1 MGFGSQVNDCLIEGN
16 QTGVAFGP
24 ISFGQPL
31 PVIENNRI
39 CSNELYN
46 IDNRTDLNI
55 FIPTNCFCI
64 TDSTEIEAKIFDGYD
79 DITKGLISYAIFD
92 TSCTNVLRMVN
103 KFGAPTSLN
112 EHEIQETIKVFPNP
126 VNDQL
131 TISNNNSLST
141 YSLFTV
147 DGKEI
152 LRDRL
157 SAGNTTISM
166 THLPSGIYL
175 LVLKGD
181 DLQRS
186 NFKIVHF

>member
-1 MGFGSQVNDCLIEGN
+1 MIGTSD
-16 QTGVAFGP
+16 AP
-24 ISFGQPL
+24 I
-31 PVIENNRI
+31 
-39 CSNELYN
+39 
-46 IDNRTDLNI
+46 
-55 FIPTNCFCI
+55 
-64 TDSTEIEAKIFDGYD
+64 
-79 DITKGLISYAIFD
+79 
-92 TSCTNVLRMVN
+92 LRMVN

-157 SAGNTTISM
+157 SAGNTTICM

-175 LVLKGD
+175 LVLIGD